1 METRKYK
8 VSIRGCGG
16 NAKGAQQYS
25 IGLPTKWMRL
35 MNIAAG
41 ERDVEISF
49 DGSEI
54 RIRKVEGAEKVSS
67 AAE

>member
-1 METRKYK
+1 MEIRKYK
-8 VSIRGCGG
+8 VSIRGCSG

-35 MNIAAG
+35 MNIAP
-41 ERDVEISF
+41 EDREVEISF

-54 RIRKVEGAEKVSS
+54 RIRRAEGDGKVNR